1 MSIGMTG
8 GGGQAGFAAEAVERA
23 AASLA
28 SGRRRPRRTPL
39 WSIVV
44 LVLALVYFLVP
55 LYSAATYG
63 LSDGKRFSFQP
74 LLDALAGS
82 GFQESFQLSL
92 VVALLTMAISVL
104 IVAPTSYLIV
114 LRFHRLRSLV
124 DFVTILPFVIPPII
138 LTVGLREVYGLNSP
152 FGLNLVS
159 SPILLVGGY
168 FVLALPFSFRAID
181 NAMRAIDVAT
191 LTEASESLG
200 AGPIRTF
207 ISVIVPGTVVGT
219 LSAALL
225 VFTTVMGEFTLA
237 SLLGYATFPVFLN
250 NDYASDSRGA
260 LGLVLV
266 SFVITWLAV
275 LGLAYLGRRAGGR
288 AAVTGVR

>member
-1 MSIGMTG
+1 MSIGTTG
-8 GGGQAGFAAEAVERA
+8 GGVTSGLVAEAVERIA
-23 AASLA
+23 ES
-28 SGRRRPRRTPL
+28 STNRRRPRRTPAWAIL
-39 WSIVV
+39 V
-44 LVLALVYFLVP
+44 LVLALVYFVIP
-55 LYSAATYG
+55 LYASATYG
-63 LSDGKRFSFQP
+63 LSDGKHFTIQP

-92 VVALLTMAISVL
+92 TVALLTMAISVV

-114 LRFHRLRSLV
+114 LRFHRLRSIV

-138 LTVGLREVYGLNSP
+138 LTVGLREVWGRNSP

-159 SPILLVGGY
+159 SPVLLVCGY
-168 FVLALPFSFRAID
+168 FVLALPFSFRTID

-191 LTEASESLG
+191 LTEASQSLG

-207 ISVIVPGTVVGT
+207 LSVILPGTVVGT

-260 LGLVLV
+260 LGLVLM

-275 LGLAYLGRRAGGR
+275 LGLAVLGRRAGGR
-288 AAVTGVR
+288 AATAGVR